1 MNGII
6 KNIYNYFLNLIHIYF
21 VDKEDI
27 TDDYVNL
34 FNIKKMNET
43 YNIDIEKL
51 YISLET
57 FNKDLIDKEVS
68 IILKCLIKE
77 LKYEEKL
84 YEFTN
89 YKTIEINKQIE
100 FIEKKNKLDTLIKGF
115 TVLKNIE
122 LENNYSIKSLYK
134 SYNT

>member
-1 MNGII
+1 MSGII
-6 KNIYNYFLNLIHIYF
+6 KNIYNYFLKLIHIYF
-21 VDKEDI
+21 VDKEEI

-34 FNIKKMNET
+34 FNIKKINET

-51 YISLET
+51 YILLET

-84 YEFTN
+84 YDFSN
-89 YKTIEINKQIE
+89 LQTIEISKQIE
-100 FIEKKNKLDTLIKGF
+100 FIEKKNKLEKLIKGF

-134 SYNT
+134 SYST